1 MRSHR
6 GYRDESGHVVTNY
19 HVIASQSAVPKRV
32 KVSLQG
38 YPEPM
43 DAAVVGVDEVRGAA
57 IGG

>member
-1 MRSHR
+1 M
-6 GYRDESGHVVTNY
+6 VTNY